1 MEREENTPQEKTP
14 TTTISI
20 LFGILMIVVYCGM
33 AYLMI
38 FSSIFNQNLPEYFRY
53 IAGVLLFLYGIFR
66 YSDPYS
72 DINTPDILSRLYPEL
87 AIHCLATSYTKEYGF
102 FPKAADRAPIFQLP
116 AVRHRMSAFF
126 TAALRFWDFRLQ
138 TDIRFV

>member
-1 MEREENTPQEKTP
+1 MIAAATTSGGLSGQME
-14 TTTISI
+14 I
-20 LFGILMIVVYCGM
+20 
-33 AYLMI
+33 
-38 FSSIFNQNLPEYFRY
+38 
-53 IAGVLLFLYGIFR
+53 FLYGIFR

-72 DINTPDILSRLYPEL
+72 DINTPDILSRQYPEL

-102 FPKAADRAPIFQLP
+102 FPKAANRAPIFQLP

-126 TAALRFWDFRLQ
+126 TAGPRVLGFLLQ

>member
-1 MEREENTPQEKTP
+1 MIEAA
-14 TTTISI
+14 TTSGGLSGQMKI
-20 LFGILMIVVYCGM
+20 
-33 AYLMI
+33 
-38 FSSIFNQNLPEYFRY
+38 
-53 IAGVLLFLYGIFR
+53 FLYGVLR

-72 DINTPDILSRLYPEL
+72 DINTPDILSRQYPEL

-102 FPKAADRAPIFQLP
+102 FPKAANRAPIFQLP

-126 TAALRFWDFRLQ
+126 TAVLRFWDFRLQ